1 MIIKN
6 NFCNIFLWGACEA
19 VPFKNLQH
27 LHEAAPTTSPPGAEV
42 AATLCV
48 LGESGRTWT
57 ERGLDLCLYVSLPS
71 PQCLSKSQLSF
82 VRGHALAWHIP
93 FSAWL
98 SDGWERTPCM
108 AHRCLETS
116 SFFSTQGG
124 IEGGGIKW
132 TVEWTEIL
140 AKLSKSLWNV
150 GEIPRYSVYSAPK
163 QNDDARLHKVEGI
176 DLSPLVSA
184 RRCT

>member
-108 AHRCLETS
+108 AHRYLETS
-116 SFFSTQGG
+116 SFFFNT
-124 IEGGGIKW
+124 
-132 TVEWTEIL
+132 
-140 AKLSKSLWNV
+140 
-150 GEIPRYSVYSAPK
+150 
-163 QNDDARLHKVEGI
+163 
-176 DLSPLVSA
+176 
-184 RRCT
+184 RRDWGRWDKMNSRVDRNLGKIVQITLKRGWDSSIQCVQCA